1 MIFDFMVNILEIKV
15 HMYSFF
21 MSDFSLAF
29 FSTFFLSYIS
39 DYTTY
44 SIFMES
50 IFKRV
55 LVGASIS
62 QGGATYLKY
71 TYVLKTNLEF
81 KARLISSNAIKSTP

>member
-1 MIFDFMVNILEIKV
+1 MIFDFMVNILETKV

-39 DYTTY
+39 DYT
-44 SIFMES
+44 IFMES

-55 LVGASIS
+55 LVGASAR
-62 QGGATYLKY
+62 G
-71 TYVLKTNLEF
+71 VLH
-81 KARLISSNAIKSTP
+81 S

>member
-39 DYTTY
+39 DYTY
-44 SIFMES
+44 
-50 IFKRV
+50 
-55 LVGASIS
+55 
-62 QGGATYLKY
+62 YLFYIYGNQFLNTTHMFEYFVEICLHLTLHKFE
-71 TYVLKTNLEF
+71 V
-81 KARLISSNAIKSTP
+81 

>member
-1 MIFDFMVNILEIKV
+1 MIFDFMVNILETKV

-55 LVGASIS
+55 LVGASARR
-62 QGGATYLKY
+62 GATYLKY

>member
-1 MIFDFMVNILEIKV
+1 MIFDFMVNILETKV

-39 DYTTY
+39 DYT
-44 SIFMES
+44 IFMES